1 VIALQ
6 VYDPLA
12 LNVPDSGHLMVTQ
25 GQLQVELAVQK
36 RQVRQPLGDFLGG
49 RLKDVASLLRRS
61 QVPLLM
67 ISTAL
72 PALDQLRNEL
82 GRRNGARR

>member
-1 VIALQ
+1 
-6 VYDPLA
+6 
-12 LNVPDSGHLMVTQ
+12 
-25 GQLQVELAVQK
+25 
-36 RQVRQPLGDFLGG
+36 VRQPLGDFLGG

-72 PALDQLRNEL
+72 PALDQLRDEL
-82 GRRNGARR
+82 GRRR